1 MPRCVPSLRAARRM
15 LACAALLAALPAT
28 AHDLPPELVARFT
41 RQVQPLILN
50 RCAAG
55 ACHGGPAAHAPR
67 FSRGEAAAAVD
78 RRITLANIDTLL
90 DTLGPDRDAR
100 PLLLL
105 LASRHPS
112 AAGRRAPTAE
122 ALAPAQRAA
131 LESWLAAVRASE
143 RQRDPHVVPAAAAV
157 ATPAPNPFRDLLDAA
172 ANPPQLPPPQEPQGV
187 IFPRDDPSA
196 DAEPR

>member
-1 MPRCVPSLRAARRM
+1 MARSVPIRHGVLCT
-15 LACAALLAALPAT
+15 LACVGALTALPSG

-67 FSRGEAAAAVD
+67 FNRGETAGAVD
-78 RRITLANIDTLL
+78 RQATLANIDTLL
-90 DTLGPDRDAR
+90 GALGPDRDAR

-105 LASRHPS
+105 LASRHP
-112 AAGRRAPTAE
+112 AGAGAHTPTAE
-122 ALAPAQRAA
+122 TLAPRQRAA
-131 LESWLAAVRASE
+131 LENWLAAVRATE
-143 RQRDPHVVPAAAAV
+143 RRRDPAVMPASAV
-157 ATPAPNPFRDLLDAA
+157 IATPGPNPFRKLLDDA

-187 IFPRDDPSA
+187 IFPRDEPPPD
-196 DAEPR
+196 DAAP